1 MIIDQHKR
9 IHSYL
14 RISLIERCNL
24 RCTYCMP
31 EEGIPLLPK
40 SHIMRNEEIVAIAK
54 EFTQLGVNKIRLT
67 GGEPLMRK
75 GLDNILEGL
84 QALNVDLGITT
95 NAILLDKNWGLL
107 KQTGCNSINISLDSL
122 VPEKMN
128 KLSRRNKFDVIMK
141 NILETID
148 RGFKV
153 KINVVLLKGT
163 NDNEIV
169 DFIEWGRHLPIT
181 VRFIEFMPF
190 SGNKWNW
197 EKEGITLNDVLEI
210 AKDKYGDE
218 NVEKVQDALNDVSK
232 NYRIKNSIGKFAVI
246 STVSNPFC
254 DTCNRIR
261 LTADGKMKN
270 CLFSNSETDILSIYR
285 KGEDIK
291 PFILSGIWNKK
302 RVRSGMDNFQDFS
315 DPSLNQDNRSMVR
328 IGG

>member
-1 MIIDQHKR
+1 MITDQYNR
-9 IHSYL
+9 VHSYL

-40 SHIMRNEEIVAIAK
+40 SHIMRNEEIVEIAR
-54 EFTQLGVNKIRLT
+54 EFVDLGVRKIRLT

-75 GLDNILEGL
+75 GLDFILEGL
-84 QALNVDLGITT
+84 QALNVDLGMTT
-95 NAILLDKNWGLL
+95 NAILLNQHWDLL
-107 KQTGCNSINISLDSL
+107 KRTGCTALNISLDSL
-122 VPEKMN
+122 QAEKMN
-128 KLSRRNKFDVIMK
+128 QLSRRNKFDIIME
-141 NILETID
+141 NIHETIR
-148 RGFKV
+148 RGFDV

-163 NDNEIV
+163 NDDEII

-190 SGNKWNW
+190 SGNKWDW
-197 EKEGITLNDVLEI
+197 TKDGITLEDVLEE
-210 AKDKYGDE
+210 AKGHFGE
-218 NVEKVQDALNDVSK
+218 TNIERVSDAPNDTSK
-232 NYRIKNSIGKFAVI
+232 NYRVKGSIGKFAVI

-270 CLFSNSETDILSIYR
+270 CLFSNSETDILGAYR
-285 KGEDIK
+285 DNQPLKDV
-291 PFILSGIWNKK
+291 ILKGIWSKK
-302 RVRSGMDNFQDFS
+302 EARGGMTEFEDFA
-315 DPSLNQDNRSMVR
+315 DPVQNQENRSMIR

>member
-1 MIIDQHKR
+1 MIIDQHQR

-24 RCTYCMP
+24 RCSYCMP

-40 SHIMRNEEIVAIAK
+40 SHIMRDEEVIAIAT
-54 EFTQLGVNKIRLT
+54 EYVNLGVKKIRLT

-75 GLDNILEGL
+75 GLDHILEGL
-84 QALNVDLGITT
+84 QALKVDLGMTT
-95 NAILLDKNWGLL
+95 NAVLLDQHWDLL
-107 KQTGCNSINISLDSL
+107 ERTGCTALNISLDSL
-122 VPEKMN
+122 VAEKMN
-128 KLSRRNKFDVIMK
+128 TLSRRNKFDVIMK
-141 NILETID
+141 NILETIK
-148 RGFKV
+148 RGFQV

-163 NDNEIV
+163 NEDEII

-190 SGNKWNW
+190 NGNKWDWKENGISLKDIL
-197 EKEGITLNDVLEI
+197 EKANTHFGS
-210 AKDKYGDE
+210 E
-218 NVEKVQDALNDVSK
+218 NVERVSDAPNDVSK
-232 NYRIKNSIGKFAVI
+232 NYRIKGSIGKFAVI

-270 CLFSNSETDILSIYR
+270 CLFSKSETDILSAYR
-285 KGEDIK
+285 KGEDLKTVITD
-291 PFILSGIWNKK
+291 GIWHKK
-302 RVRSGMDNFQDFS
+302 AVRAGMDSFEDFA
-315 DPSLNQDNRSMVR
+315 DPEQNQDNRSMIR

>member
-1 MIIDQHKR
+1 MIIDQHQR
-9 IHSYL
+9 VHSYL

-31 EEGIPLLPK
+31 EEGVKLLPK

-54 EFTQLGVNKIRLT
+54 EYVDLGVTKIRLT
-67 GGEPLMRK
+67 GGEPLMRR

-84 QALNVDLGITT
+84 QALNVDLGMTT
-95 NAILLDKNWGLL
+95 NAILLHQNWDLL
-107 KQTGCNSINISLDSL
+107 KRTGCTSLNISLDSL

-128 KLSRRNKFDVIMK
+128 ALSRRNKFDIIME
-141 NILETID
+141 NILETIKL
-148 RGFKV
+148 GFKV

-169 DFIEWGRHLPIT
+169 DFIEWGRNLPIT

-190 SGNKWNW
+190 SGNKWDWKKN
-197 EKEGITLNDVLEI
+197 GISLEDVLNK
-210 AKDKYGDE
+210 AKNHYGE
-218 NVEKVQDALNDVSK
+218 EAIERVEDAPNDTSK
-232 NYRIKNSIGKFAVI
+232 NWRVKGSVGNFAVI
-246 STVSNPFC
+246 ATVSNPFC

-270 CLFSNSETDILSIYR
+270 CLFSKSETDILAAFR
-285 KGEDIK
+285 KGEPLKDT
-291 PFILSGIWNKK
+291 ILKGVWGKK
-302 RVRSGMDNFQDFS
+302 AVRGGMAEFDDFA
-315 DPSLNQDNRSMVR
+315 DAEQNQENRSMIR

>member
-1 MIIDQHKR
+1 
-9 IHSYL
+9 
-14 RISLIERCNL
+14 
-24 RCTYCMP
+24 MP

-40 SHIMRNEEIVAIAK
+40 SHIMRNEEILDIAK
-54 EFTQLGVNKIRLT
+54 AYVDLGVKKIRLT

-84 QALNVDLGITT
+84 QNLNVDLGMTT
-95 NAILLDKNWGLL
+95 NAILLDQHWDLL
-107 KQTGCNSINISLDSL
+107 KRTGCTALNISLDSL
-122 VPEKMN
+122 QEDKMN
-128 KLSRRNKFDVIMK
+128 QLSRRNKFEKIMT
-141 NILETID
+141 NILETIR
-148 RGFKV
+148 RGFDV

-169 DFIEWGRHLPIT
+169 DFIEWGRQLPIT

-197 EKEGITLNDVLEI
+197 KKDGITLDDVLKRANNHFGET
-210 AKDKYGDE
+210 
-218 NVEKVQDALNDVSK
+218 NVVRVEDAPNDTSK
-232 NYRIKNSIGKFAVI
+232 NYRIKGGIGKFAVI

-270 CLFSNSETDILSIYR
+270 CLFSNTETDILGAHR
-285 KGEDIK
+285 NGEPLKDV
-291 PFILSGIWNKK
+291 ILNGVWNKK
-302 RVRSGMDNFQDFS
+302 ASRGGMTQFEDFA
-315 DPSLNQDNRSMVR
+315 DPVQNQDNRSMIR

>member
-1 MIIDQHKR
+1 MIIDQHQR

-40 SHIMRNEEIVAIAK
+40 SHIMQNEEIVGISK
-54 EFTQLGVNKIRLT
+54 EYVKLGVTKIRLT

-75 GLDNILEGL
+75 GLDDILEGL
-84 QALNVDLGITT
+84 QALNVDLGMTT
-95 NAILLDKNWGLL
+95 NAILLDKHWDLL
-107 KQTGCNSINISLDSL
+107 KRTGCTKINISLDSL
-122 VPEKMN
+122 VAEKMN
-128 KLSRRNKFDVIMK
+128 ALSRRNKFDIIMK
-141 NILETID
+141 NILETIK
-148 RGFKV
+148 RGFEV

-190 SGNKWNW
+190 SGNKWDW
-197 EKEGITLNDVLEI
+197 KENGVSLQDVLSKATTHFGKDEI
-210 AKDKYGDE
+210 E
-218 NVEKVQDALNDVSK
+218 RVEDAPNDVSK
-232 NYRIKNSIGKFAVI
+232 NYRIKGSIGKFAVI
-246 STVSNPFC
+246 ATVSNPFC
-254 DTCNRIR
+254 DTCNRMR

-270 CLFSNSETDILSIYR
+270 CLFSKSETDVLKAFR
-285 KGEDIK
+285 AGEDIQK
-291 PFILSGIWNKK
+291 VIRDGVWNKK
-302 RVRSGMDNFQDFS
+302 DVRAGMTNFEDFS
-315 DPSLNQDNRSMVR
+315 DPAQNQENRSMIR

>member
-95 NAILLDKNWGLL
+95 NAILLDKNWDLL

-141 NILETID
+141 NILETIA

-254 DTCNRIR
+254 DTCNRVR

>member
-1 MIIDQHKR
+1 MIIDQHQR

-14 RISLIERCNL
+14 RVSLIERCNL

-54 EFTQLGVNKIRLT
+54 EYVDLGVTKIRLT

-84 QALNVDLGITT
+84 QGLNVDLGMTT
-95 NAILLDKNWGLL
+95 NAILLNQHWDLL
-107 KQTGCNSINISLDSL
+107 KRTGCTKINISLDSL
-122 VPEKMN
+122 IPEKMN
-128 KLSRRNKFDVIMK
+128 ALSRRNKFNIIME
-141 NILETID
+141 NILETIK
-148 RGFKV
+148 RGFEV

-169 DFIEWGRHLPIT
+169 DFIEWGRNLPIT

-190 SGNKWNW
+190 SGNKWDW
-197 EKEGITLNDVLEI
+197 KENGISLRDVLEK
-210 AKDKYGDE
+210 AENHFGKD
-218 NVEKVQDALNDVSK
+218 NVERVEDAPNDVSK
-232 NYRIKNSIGKFAVI
+232 NFRVKGSIGKFAVI

-270 CLFSNSETDILSIYR
+270 CLFSKSETDILTAYR
-285 KGEDIK
+285 AGEDIK
-291 PFILSGIWNKK
+291 KVITDGVWRKK
-302 RVRSGMDNFQDFS
+302 AVRAGMDSFDDFS
-315 DPSLNQDNRSMVR
+315 DP
-328 IGG
+328 

>member
-9 IHSYL
+9 VHSYL

-40 SHIMRNEEIVAIAK
+40 SHIMRNEEIVAIAN
-54 EFTQLGVNKIRLT
+54 EYVNLGVKKIRLT
-67 GGEPLMRK
+67 GGEPLMRR

-84 QALNVDLGITT
+84 QALNVDLGMTT
-95 NAILLDKNWGLL
+95 NAILLDQHWDLL
-107 KQTGCNSINISLDSL
+107 KRTGCTKLNISLDSL
-122 VPEKMN
+122 IPEKMN
-128 KLSRRNKFDVIMK
+128 ALSRRNKFEVIMK
-141 NILETID
+141 NILETIK
-148 RGFKV
+148 RGFEV

-163 NDNEIV
+163 NDDEIV
-169 DFIEWGRHLPIT
+169 DFIEWGRNLPIT

-190 SGNKWNW
+190 SGNKWDW
-197 EKEGITLNDVLEI
+197 KENGISLKDVLEK
-210 AKDKYGDE
+210 AENHYGE
-218 NVEKVQDALNDVSK
+218 GNIERVEDAPNDVSK
-232 NYRIKNSIGKFAVI
+232 NFRVKGSMGKFAVI

-270 CLFSNSETDILSIYR
+270 CLFSKSETDILTAYR
-285 KGEDIK
+285 DGENLK
-291 PFILSGIWNKK
+291 EVILNGVWRKK
-302 RVRSGMDNFQDFS
+302 AVRAGMDSFDDFA
-315 DPSLNQDNRSMVR
+315 DPVQNQENRSMIR